1 MVEWANLKR
10 FVRRVSET
18 AMIDE
23 ADGGK
28 HVQTLLLSG
37 KLKARAPLLMKGGS
51 IKPAE
56 EMAIIPPHYWEE
68 INVDWRKLNDP
79 YGYDPDG
86 GNYTN
91 FLWAANFT

>member
-56 EMAIIPPHYWEE
+56 EMAIIPPQCFCAGKIPHV
-68 INVDWRKLNDP
+68 I
-79 YGYDPDG
+79 
-86 GNYTN
+86 
-91 FLWAANFT
+91 